1 MDRRPSEFLNCLS
14 LLFFDSD
21 FRQLQV
27 KPIMWQSSGN
37 FKAGSAAAMTR
48 KRVHDRWFAIAGRNA
63 QRQNSNAA
71 DGGASIFRSASLV
84 EFGSWGLDR
93 WNSPWHST

>member
-1 MDRRPSEFLNCLS
+1 

-27 KPIMWQSSGN
+27 KPIMWQN

-71 DGGASIFRSASLV
+71 DGGASIFRFPVSDLGV
-84 EFGSWGLDR
+84 WIDGTLLGIRL
-93 WNSPWHST
+93 N